1 MKEELERRFDVT
13 LPIDHKKGKGIAI
26 LQCKMCG
33 GTQILPRPFAD
44 FLLEDVKRDAVA
56 DFKKWDE
63 VLLQSYGERK
73 FIPLAM
79 TQEEVYSRS
88 GEN

>member
-1 MKEELERRFDVT
+1 M
-13 LPIDHKKGKGIAI
+13 
-26 LQCKMCG
+26 
-33 GTQILPRPFAD
+33 
-44 FLLEDVKRDAVA
+44 KRDAVA